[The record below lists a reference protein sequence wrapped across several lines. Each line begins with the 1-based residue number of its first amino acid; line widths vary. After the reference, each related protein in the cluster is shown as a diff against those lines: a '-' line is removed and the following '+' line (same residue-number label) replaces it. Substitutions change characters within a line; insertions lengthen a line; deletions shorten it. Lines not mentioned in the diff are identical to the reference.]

1 MKNLSK
7 MTVYEIES
15 WLRCKLEDKWSER
28 DLQILSSVYLM
39 SIRIIIVNKLIL
51 ELTGNIFRKCLSK
64 GKLKEA
70 YLLKVN

>member
-28 DLQILSSVYLM
+28 DLQILSSVLFNEYQ
-39 SIRIIIVNKLIL
+39 NKNCKQINTRTDR
-51 ELTGNIFRKCLSK
+51 EYLSK
-64 GKLKEA
+64 MLIKGKIERGIPPES
-70 YLLKVN
+70 